1 MLANRT
7 YQSHFLGAGN
17 KQRAQIPLHG
27 IDDMGG
33 SDLEE
38 DADVADEA
46 VPDEAVGIKMKKRC
60 GQKMTTRD
68 LIGHTATQPSSH
80 QGGPGNSTALVVS
93 IYTHHARC
101 SYSQKLSFS
110 TGICLMLPALQRK
123 VMLATALKSGIG
135 HRKM

>member
-38 DADVADEA
+38 DADVADK
-46 VPDEAVGIKMKKRC
+46 AVGIKMKKWC
-60 GQKMTTRD
+60 GQKMTTCD
-68 LIGHTATQPSSH
+68 LVGHTATQPSSH
-80 QGGPGNSTALVVS
+80 QGGPGNSTLLVVS
-93 IYTHHARC
+93 IYTHHLRC